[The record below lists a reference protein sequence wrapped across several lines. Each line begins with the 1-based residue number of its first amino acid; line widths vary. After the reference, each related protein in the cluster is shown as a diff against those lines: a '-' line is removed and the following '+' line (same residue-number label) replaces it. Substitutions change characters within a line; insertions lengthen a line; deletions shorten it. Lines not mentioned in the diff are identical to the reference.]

1 MIPKY
6 LSVYL
11 TRWRDDG
18 ESDLPEESEEVHDVV
33 SASRHLLLALF
44 ALLALLLLV
53 VIACEIK
60 IGN

>member
-33 SASRHLLLALF
+33 AAGGHLLL
-44 ALLALLLLV
+44 ALLALLLVIV
-53 VIACEIK
+53 VVALQR
-60 IGN
+60 

>member
-33 SASRHLLLALF
+33 AAGGHLLLSLLTLVLF
-44 ALLALLLLV
+44 LLV
-53 VIACEIK
+53 VVA
-60 IGN
+60 